1 VAIWLAKSLRALA
14 IGIFR
19 TPLRWVVWTA
29 DLLTC
34 GDVPQFV

>member
-14 IGIFR
+14 IRIFR
-19 TPLRWVVWTA
+19 TPLRWAAWTA

-34 GDVPQFV
+34 GGVPQFG